1 MRLFIAV
8 NFDDPVKRRLLE
20 AQAEIRAKSL
30 RGNFSREEN
39 LHLTLV
45 FLGECP
51 GEGLPEIRR
60 LMGQIAGPPPE
71 LSFSGLG
78 CFSRARKELW
88 YLEAEEGPGLER
100 LREIQ
105 QELSSGLRALGLPI
119 DTRPFRAHIT
129 LGREIRRKILW
140 DSRSPERPEWNG
152 RIGVPV
158 KRISLMKSEHT
169 RGLLVYTGLFGQDL

>member
-51 GEGLPEIRR
+51 GERLPEIRR
-60 LMGQIAGPPPE
+60 LMGQIAGPPQE

-88 YLEAEEGPGLER
+88 YLEAQEGPGLER

-105 QELSSGLRALGLPI
+105 KELSSGLLALGLPV

-129 LGREIRRKILW
+129 LGREIRRIPG
-140 DSRSPERPEWNG
+140 DDRSPGRPDWNG
-152 RIGVPV
+152 RFGVPV
-158 KRISLMKSEHT
+158 KRISLMKSGHA
-169 RGLLVYTGLFGQDL
+169 RGLLVYTELFGQDL

>member
-1 MRLFIAV
+1 MRLFTAV
-8 NFDDPVKRRLLE
+8 NFDDPVKGRLLE
-20 AQAEIRAKSL
+20 AQAAIRAESL

-45 FLGECP
+45 FLGESP
-51 GEGLPEIRR
+51 GDLLPEIERI
-60 LMGQIAGPPPE
+60 LGQIAGPPPQ
-71 LSFSGLG
+71 LVFSGLG

-105 QELSSGLRALGLPI
+105 GELSAGLLALGLPL

-129 LGREIRRKILW
+129 LGREIRTREKPGW
-140 DSRSPERPEWNG
+140 HE
-152 RIGVPV
+152 RIGIPV
-158 KRISLMKSEHT
+158 KRISLMKSEHL
-169 RGLLVYTGLFGQDL
+169 RGFPVYTELFGQDLSPPQKP